1 MIEKAVY
8 GRLSSYTG
16 LTDLVGTSPVRVY
29 PLKLPQNPTYPAVTY
44 CRVSTVRP
52 SAMGSDTGDAQS
64 RVQVDSWDST
74 ELGTLNVSEQVRAAL
89 QRWTGTAGG
98 VQVTHGHVAN
108 QMMVYEE
115 DVQKWRVIQ
124 DFILWQKE

>member
-29 PLKLPQNPTYPAVTY
+29 PFKLPQNPTYPVVTY
-44 CRVSTVRP
+44 GRVSTVRP
-52 SAMGSDTGDAQS
+52 SAMGLDTGDAQS

-115 DVQKWRVIQ
+115 DVEKWRVIQ

>member
-44 CRVSTVRP
+44 GRVSTVRP
-52 SAMGSDTGDAQS
+52 SAMGLDTGDAQS

-74 ELGTLNVSEQVRAAL
+74 ELGTLNVSEQVRGAL

-115 DVQKWRVIQ
+115 DVEKWRVIQ